1 MKIKAIALAAS
12 TIIGAVGATAAF
24 AADQSCGAGSC
35 AKKAQMKKKPNA
47 SEAHGAD
54 KRSCDMKKNMDMKTD
69 MNMDKKD
76 QSCGAGS
83 CAKKKKQM

>member
-35 AKKAQMKKKPNA
+35 AKKAQMKKKQPSNNQ
-47 SEAHGAD
+47 HGAD
-54 KRSCDMKKNMDMKTD
+54 KKPCEVEMKKR
-69 MNMDKKD
+69 D

-83 CAKKKKQM
+83 CAKKKK